1 MTLQMLRRYS
11 SLTAVTAL
19 LVVLGMVLAGG
30 TAAQYPGYTY
40 PPSQNQPS
48 GSTPSN
54 TTSSTTASGNS
65 VTILGDYTTGYRFS
79 PKKLTIKAGKKVSWS
94 WSSDDHHNVTFK
106 APKKHSKT
114 SANVTDFKI
123 KFKHP
128 GTYKYH
134 CTIHHFK
141 GKIVVN

>member
-1 MTLQMLRRYS
+1 MTFQMLRRYS

-40 PPSQNQPS
+40 PPPQNQPS

-94 WSSDDHHNVTFK
+94 WSSDDKHNVTFSK
-106 APKKHSKT
+106 HKHSKT
-114 SANVTDFKI
+114 KASISSFKV
-123 KFKHP
+123 KFKKP

-134 CTIHHFK
+134 CTVHGFK